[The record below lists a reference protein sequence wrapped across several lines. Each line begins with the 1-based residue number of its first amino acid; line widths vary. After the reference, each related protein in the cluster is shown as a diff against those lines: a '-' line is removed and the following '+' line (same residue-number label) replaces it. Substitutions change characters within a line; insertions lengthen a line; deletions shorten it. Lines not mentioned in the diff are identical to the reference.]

1 MDLTQYISENIERL
15 PWEVRRQDGT
25 TAGLGWVD
33 VDVAAITQGFLLA
46 VTNTT
51 VEPGETA
58 EEASRRLAELSISPI
73 RGWDLT
79 RNGEQVPVT
88 VDEYLAL
95 PVPLVAAIG
104 EAMGAVA
111 NPQQASAA
119 SSAGG
124 SRQGRQN

>member
-1 MDLTQYISENIERL
+1 MDLTQYITENIERL
-15 PWEVRRQDGT
+15 PWEVRNQ
-25 TAGLGWVD
+25 AGDVVGSGWVD

-46 VTNTT
+46 VTSTT

-58 EEASRRLAELSISPI
+58 EEAARRLATLSISPI

-79 RNGEQVPVT
+79 RGDEPVPVN

-95 PVPLVAAIG
+95 PVPLVSAIG

-111 NPQQASAA
+111 NPQQASAGT
-119 SSAGG
+119 SAGG
-124 SRQGRQN
+124 SRQGRRS

>member
-1 MDLTQYISENIERL
+1 MDLTQYINENVERL
-15 PWEVRRQDGT
+15 PWEVKRQDGT
-25 TAGLGWVD
+25 VAGSGWVD
-33 VDVAAITQGFLLA
+33 VDIAAITQGFLLA

-51 VEPGETA
+51 VEEGETA
-58 EEASRRLAELSISPI
+58 AEAARRLATLSISPI

-79 RNGEQVPVT
+79 RDGEQVPVT

-111 NPQQASAA
+111 NPRQASAGT
-119 SSAGG
+119 SAGG
-124 SRQGRQN
+124 SRPGRTN

>member
-1 MDLTQYISENIERL
+1 MDLNEYVNENIERL

-25 TAGLGWVD
+25 TAGEGWVD

-46 VTNTT
+46 VMNTT
-51 VEPGETA
+51 AEPGETA
-58 EEASRRLAELSISPI
+58 EEAARRLATLTISPI

-79 RNGEQVPVT
+79 RDGQQVPVT

-124 SRQGRQN
+124 SRQARRS

>member
-119 SSAGG
+119 TSAGG
-124 SRQGRQN
+124 SRQARRN

>member
-1 MDLTQYISENIERL
+1 MDLNQYVNENIERL

-25 TAGLGWVD
+25 TVGSGWVD
-33 VDVAAITQGFLLA
+33 VDIAAITQGFLLA

-58 EEASRRLAELSISPI
+58 EEAARRLAELSISPI

-79 RNGEQVPVT
+79 RDGEQVPVN

-119 SSAGG
+119 TSAGG
-124 SRQGRQN
+124 SRQARRN

>member
-1 MDLTQYISENIERL
+1 MDLTEYINENIERL

-25 TAGLGWVD
+25 IAGTGWVD

-46 VTNTT
+46 VMNTT
-51 VEPGETA
+51 AEPGETA
-58 EEASRRLAELSISPI
+58 EEASRRLAELTISPI

>member
-1 MDLTQYISENIERL
+1 MDLTQYITENIERL
-15 PWEVRRQDGT
+15 PWEVRNQ
-25 TAGLGWVD
+25 AGDVVGSGWVD

-58 EEASRRLAELSISPI
+58 EEAARRLAELSISPI

-79 RNGEQVPVT
+79 RDGEQVPVT

-104 EAMGAVA
+104 EAMGGVA

-119 SSAGG
+119 TSAGG
-124 SRQGRQN
+124 SRQARRN

>member
-79 RNGEQVPVT
+79 RDGEQVPVT

-104 EAMGAVA
+104 EAMGGVA

-119 SSAGG
+119 TSAGG
-124 SRQGRQN
+124 SRQARRN

>member
-1 MDLTQYISENIERL
+1 MDITAILENVERL
-15 PWEVRRQDGT
+15 PYTVT
-25 TAGLGWVD
+25 NTAGDVLGEGWVD
-33 VDVAAITQGFLLA
+33 VDTSIVTQGFLLA
-46 VTNTT
+46 VANAT
-51 VEPGETA
+51 VNDGETA
-58 EEASRRLAELSISPI
+58 EEASRRLATLTISPI

-111 NPQQASAA
+111 NPQQASAGT
-119 SSAGG
+119 SAGG

>member
-1 MDLTQYISENIERL
+1 MDLTEYVNENIERL

-25 TAGLGWVD
+25 TAGAGWVD

-46 VTNTT
+46 VTT
-51 VEPGETA
+51 VTVNDGETA

>member
-1 MDLTQYISENIERL
+1 MDLTEYINENIERL

-25 TAGLGWVD
+25 TAGTGWVD

-58 EEASRRLAELSISPI
+58 EEAARRLAELSISPI

-79 RNGEQVPVT
+79 RDGQQVPVT

-104 EAMGAVA
+104 EAMGGVA

-119 SSAGG
+119 TSAGG
-124 SRQGRQN
+124 SRQARRN